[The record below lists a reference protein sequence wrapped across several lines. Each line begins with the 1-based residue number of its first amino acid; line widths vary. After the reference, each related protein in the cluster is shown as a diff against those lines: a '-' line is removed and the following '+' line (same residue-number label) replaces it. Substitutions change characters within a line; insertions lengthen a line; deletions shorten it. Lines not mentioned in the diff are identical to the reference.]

1 MLNMEGLSSE
11 AKIGKILILVA
22 IILGILIMLVLSA
35 IGAAIYYSGGI
46 ISALNMV
53 LAIPL
58 LVIVPVLLVK
68 LAGLVLGFLALH
80 STERGDYNRAGIL
93 AIIAS
98 VLPPLDLVMLVGGIF
113 CLISKE
119 ANGAENTSQ
128 SPTIQG

>member
-35 IGAAIYYSGGI
+35 IGVAIYYAGGS
-46 ISALNMV
+46 ISALNMM

-58 LVIVPVLLVK
+58 FFIAPVLLVK
-68 LAGLVLGFLALH
+68 LVGLVLGFLALH
-80 STERGDYNRAGIL
+80 STEQRDYNRAGIL

-98 VLPPLDLVMLVGGIF
+98 VLPPLDLVMLIGGIF

-119 ANGAENTSQ
+119 ANEAKATSLPP
-128 SPTIQG
+128 SPPG